1 MNVAEAARS
10 AGLTPKAVRFY
21 ESEGLVQPPRA
32 ANGYRVYDEGDVNR
46 LRFLSRARSLGFSLE
61 ECRRLLDLYDNK
73 DRSSSEVKSLAEN
86 RVDDIDRRIAEL
98 REIRKAL
105 MRLAS
110 NCNGDDRPDC
120 PVLDEVA
127 GAEPR
132 RAQRRP

>member
-1 MNVAEAARS
+1 MNVAEAAKF

-32 ANGYRVYDEGDVNR
+32 ANGYRVYDEGDINR

-61 ECRRLLDLYDNK
+61 ECRRLLDLYDDK
-73 DRSSSEVKSLAEN
+73 ERSSAEVKTLTEV
-86 RVDDIDRRIAEL
+86 RMEEIDRRIHEL

-110 NCNGDDRPDC
+110 NCHGDERPDC
-120 PVLDEVA
+120 PILEDIA
-127 GAEPR
+127 GPMA
-132 RAQRRP
+132 AKA